1 MKPKILAGWMVLA
14 ALILATAASVAA
26 ADQVVTFQVPVKLQN
41 IHPDITKPTIECAL
55 LGKDGGNVVTA
66 KKIVPIVGGNYSG
79 PPVPVPVNVTQG
91 QAEAAAGWRC
101 QLWLF
106 PAVGSGY
113 EPKQGSGLPL
123 QQAKPDTPLV
133 YKVEGKF

>member
-1 MKPKILAGWMVLA
+1 MKPKHLAGWTALA
-14 ALILATAASVAA
+14 VLILATAASVPA

-41 IHPDITKPTIECAL
+41 LHPDITKPTIECVL
-55 LGKDGGNVVTA
+55 LGKDGGIVTTA
-66 KKIVPIVGGNYSG
+66 RKVVPIVGGNYSG
-79 PPVPVPVNVTQG
+79 PPVSVPVTATQG
-91 QAEAAAGWRC
+91 QAEVAAGWRC

-106 PAVGSGY
+106 PTVGSGY

-123 QQAKPDTPLV
+123 QQAKPGTPLV